1 MPSSLRRV
9 LVGLGVLAIGWVLAF
24 GAPPTSGDGTA
35 LSLVGFAVPK
45 AGNDLVQDAFAGT
58 PQGEGTQW
66 RESYGPSGEQS
77 RAVADGL
84 PADYV
89 HFSITPDVTRLV
101 EAGLVDPA
109 WNSGPEG
116 GIVTDSVVVL
126 VVREGNPK
134 DIRGW
139 DDLVREDVS
148 IVTPNPGSSGAARW
162 NVLAA
167 WLHVTGDGGTDAE
180 AQAFLADV
188 LGNVAA
194 LPSSGRDAT
203 AAFQGGTG
211 DVLISYEN
219 EAILARQSGEA
230 LDYVVPDD
238 TLLIENPAAVTL
250 DAGPGATRFL
260 DFARSAAG
268 QELYASTGFR
278 PLRTVADEVE
288 IGPVRG
294 ANDPDDPFPAPRRLW
309 TVEEHLGGWSEA
321 NARFFDEQDG
331 IITRLL
337 AQGREDA

>member
-1 MPSSLRRV
+1 MSSPLRRV
-9 LVGLGVLAIGWVLAF
+9 AAAIGVLAIGWVLAF

-35 LSLVGFAVPK
+35 LSIVGFAVPK
-45 AGNDLVQDAFAGT
+45 AGNDLVQDAFADT
-58 PQGEGTQW
+58 PPGEGTDW

-101 EAGLVDPA
+101 EAGLVAPDWDA
-109 WNSGPEG
+109 GPDR

-134 DIRGW
+134 DIQGW
-139 DDLVREDVS
+139 DDLTRDDVS

-167 WLHVTGDGGTDAE
+167 WLHVAGDGGSDADAE
-180 AQAFLADV
+180 AFLADV

-194 LPSSGRDAT
+194 LPGSGRDAT

-219 EAILARQSGEA
+219 EAILARQNGET

-238 TLLIENPAAVTL
+238 TLLIENPATVTL
-250 DAGPGATRFL
+250 GADPRAGQFL
-260 DFARSAAG
+260 EFARSAAG

-278 PLRTVADEVE
+278 PLRSVADDVE
-288 IGPVRG
+288 IGPVQG

-309 TVEEHLGGWSEA
+309 TVDEHLGGWSEA

-337 AQGREDA
+337 AQGQGAS

>member
-1 MPSSLRRV
+1 MPSPLRRV
-9 LVGLGVLAIGWVLAF
+9 AAVIGVVAIGWVLAF

-35 LSLVGFAVPK
+35 LSIVGFAVPK
-45 AGNDLVQDAFAGT
+45 AGNDLVQDAFART
-58 PQGEGTQW
+58 PQGDGTDW

-101 EAGLVDPA
+101 EAGLVAPDWDA
-109 WNSGPEG
+109 GPDR

-126 VVREGNPK
+126 VVREGNPM

-139 DDLVREDVS
+139 DDLTRDDVS

-167 WLHVTGDGGTDAE
+167 WLHVAGEGGSDAE
-180 AQAFLADV
+180 AEAFLSDV

-219 EAILARQSGEA
+219 EAILARQSGEP

-238 TLLIENPAAVTL
+238 TLLIENPGTVTL
-250 DAGPGATRFL
+250 GADARASQFL
-260 DFARSAAG
+260 EFARSAAG

-278 PLRTVADEVE
+278 PLRSVADDVE
-288 IGPVRG
+288 IGPVLG
-294 ANDPDDPFPAPRRLW
+294 ANDPDDPFPVPDRLW
-309 TVEEHLGGWSEA
+309 TVDEHLGGWAEA
-321 NARFFDEQDG
+321 NSRFFDEQDG

-337 AQGREDA
+337 ARGQGAS

>member
-1 MPSSLRRV
+1 MPSPLRRV
-9 LVGLGVLAIGWVLAF
+9 AAVIGVVAIGWVLAF

-35 LSLVGFAVPK
+35 LSIVGFAVPK
-45 AGNDLVQDAFAGT
+45 AGNDLVQDAFART
-58 PQGEGTQW
+58 PQGDGTDW

-89 HFSITPDVTRLV
+89 HFSISPDVTRLV
-101 EAGLVDPA
+101 EAGLVAPDWDA
-109 WNSGPEG
+109 GPDR

-139 DDLVREDVS
+139 DDLTRDDVS

-167 WLHVTGDGGTDAE
+167 WLHVAGEGGSDAE
-180 AQAFLADV
+180 AEAFLSDV

-219 EAILARQSGEA
+219 EAILARQSGEP

-238 TLLIENPAAVTL
+238 TLLIENPGTVTL
-250 DAGPGATRFL
+250 GADPRASQFL
-260 DFARSAAG
+260 EFARSAAG

-278 PLRTVADEVE
+278 PLRSVADDVE
-288 IGPVRG
+288 IGPVLG
-294 ANDPDDPFPAPRRLW
+294 ANDPDDPFPVPDRLW
-309 TVEEHLGGWSEA
+309 TVDEHLGGWAEA
-321 NARFFDEQDG
+321 NSRFFDEQDG

-337 AQGREDA
+337 ARGQGAS